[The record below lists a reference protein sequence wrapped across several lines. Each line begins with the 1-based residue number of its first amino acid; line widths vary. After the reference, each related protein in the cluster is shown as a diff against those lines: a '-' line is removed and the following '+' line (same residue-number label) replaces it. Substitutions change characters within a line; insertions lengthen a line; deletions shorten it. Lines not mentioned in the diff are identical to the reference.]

1 MSREL
6 RDLPHPVIELTYWRP
21 DNGVNFGDELSRVIV
36 ELMLAHAGRT
46 IFDSVSTPRQM
57 LAVGSYL
64 HGADTGAVIW
74 GTGINGNALGA
85 EHRYASLD
93 VRAVRGPLT
102 RKFLLQ
108 RSIPTPEIFGDPA
121 LLLPNLAGKRFS
133 PTGEYAVALVPNL
146 YDLDYVI
153 TSGLLNAYPEVGLI
167 DPMRA
172 WNVVVTDILKYRL
185 VLASSLHGLIVA
197 EAYGIPARFVRLTPL
212 EGELKYADYY
222 EGTGRTYTCA
232 SSLQEALEL
241 GGEPAP
247 KFDCM
252 PLMQAFPY
260 DIWDL

>member
-1 MSREL
+1 
-6 RDLPHPVIELTYWRP
+6 
-21 DNGVNFGDELSRVIV
+21 
-36 ELMLAHAGRT
+36 
-46 IFDSVSTPRQM
+46 
-57 LAVGSYL
+57 
-64 HGADTGAVIW
+64 
-74 GTGINGNALGA
+74 
-85 EHRYASLD
+85 
-93 VRAVRGPLT
+93 
-102 RKFLLQ
+102 
-108 RSIPTPEIFGDPA
+108 
-121 LLLPNLAGKRFS
+121 LLPNLAGKRFS